1 MEWLSRLK
9 GQTRKP
15 VLQNVVLEHGTVRN
29 THKKRGMTLKRLKKR
44 INNLDLPVL
53 KNKAWPAEVLKQLPL
68 WFEDQVRKNRSQ
80 EEIAQNFHGTFTQKR
95 TFHAIEAKV

>member
-29 THKKRGMTLKRLKKR
+29 THKKRGIDTE
-44 INNLDLPVL
+44 
-53 KNKAWPAEVLKQLPL
+53 EV
-68 WFEDQVRKNRSQ
+68 
-80 EEIAQNFHGTFTQKR
+80 EETY
-95 TFHAIEAKV
+95 